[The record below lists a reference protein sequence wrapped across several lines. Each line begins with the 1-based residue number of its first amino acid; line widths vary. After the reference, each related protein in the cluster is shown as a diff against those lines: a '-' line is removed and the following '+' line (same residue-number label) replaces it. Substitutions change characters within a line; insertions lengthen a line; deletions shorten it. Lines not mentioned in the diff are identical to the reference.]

1 MEDTMPEYVGDIS
14 IRYPKRDDDTL
25 EVNHGLLAQCEIDSL
40 RAEIQSLRAIVQQ
53 RLVAGATI
61 HQNANDLIR
70 ANERLESERDEL
82 VGVIK
87 SLRKNAK
94 EDADRIDKLEQ
105 AMSYGSGGK
114 TLLSKFLN
122 AVKERNELRESSRLL
137 VKQLVFEIECPAYTV
152 DEAVSKMFLMEN
164 AKKFINEMS

>member
-1 MEDTMPEYVGDIS
+1 MSDTPDTDGLYNS
-14 IRYPKRDDDTL
+14 ILAENQNNPIYL
-25 EVNHGLLAQCEIDSL
+25 EVMLQHTRELERERNEL
-40 RAEIQSLRAIVQQ
+40 RVIVQQ

-70 ANERLESERDEL
+70 ANQRLESERDEL
-82 VGVIK
+82 SGVIK

-94 EDADRIDKLEQ
+94 EDAAKL
-105 AMSYGSGGK
+105 S
-114 TLLSKFLN
+114 L
-122 AVKERNELRESSRLL
+122 AVEL
-137 VKQLVFEIECPAYTV
+137 VKQLVLQVEYPAYTV

>member
-1 MEDTMPEYVGDIS
+1 MPEYVGDIS

-40 RAEIQSLRAIVQQ
+40 RAEVQSLRAIVQQ

-61 HQNANDLIR
+61 HQNANDLIC
-70 ANERLESERDEL
+70 ANQRLESERDEL

-94 EDADRIDKLEQ
+94 EDADRI
-105 AMSYGSGGK
+105 
-114 TLLSKFLN
+114 
-122 AVKERNELRESSRLL
+122 ESARLL
-137 VKQLVFEIECPAYTV
+137 VKQLVLQIEYPAYTV
-152 DEAVSKMFLMEN
+152 DDAVGKMFLMEN